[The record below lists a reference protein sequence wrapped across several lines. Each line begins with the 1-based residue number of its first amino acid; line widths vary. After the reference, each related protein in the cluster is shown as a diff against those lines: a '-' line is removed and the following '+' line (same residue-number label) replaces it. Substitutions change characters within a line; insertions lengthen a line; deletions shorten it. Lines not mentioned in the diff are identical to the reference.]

1 MAKAFFRPHERL
13 TQVREMLAAQIFQLP
28 AFEQVPDSLLW
39 VEVRSIAGK
48 TLQMEPLG
56 CTGSKKFLDLFGPV
70 DRGTVPN
77 DQELAAVLAQEQA

>member
-1 MAKAFFRPHERL
+1 MAKAFFRPHESL

-56 CTGSKKFLDLFGPV
+56 RTGREKVLDHLGAV
-70 DRGTVPN
+70 DRRAIPN
-77 DQELAAVLAQEQA
+77 HQELARDLAQQQA